1 MYPVVNETTVYVP
14 LNGESTFMCNV
25 SGGKAQLYVKN
36 LDNVK
41 NLDTDLWWPDSDDN
55 HTYNAQHLRDRGIN
69 AQYVDPSRS
78 DAVNVTVN
86 GSAPNLGGIVITCC
100 CYDDVQLPVDV
111 FMATVITYGENTH
124 CVQNGSFCIR
134 SVSLALLGT
143 PSPPV
148 NLTLSEIAGTR
159 VNLSWTPP
167 LTPPGVIVC
176 YRVIIADL
184 GNTLPSPTAQLCY
197 VTHYEMDIPNCLH
210 CELTVVA
217 RNGAGESAPSNSVM
231 FPASSG

>member
-1 MYPVVNETTVYVP
+1 MYLVVNETTVYVP
-14 LNGESTFMCNV
+14 LNGQSTFVCNV
-25 SGGKAQLYVKN
+25 SGGDAQLCVNN

-41 NLDTDLWWPDSDDN
+41 NLDNVLWWPIHAPYLS
-55 HTYNAQHLRDRGIN
+55 DRGIN
-69 AQYVDPSRS
+69 AQYVDSNRS
-78 DAVNVTVN
+78 DAVTVTVN

-100 CYDDVQLPVDV
+100 CYDDVQVPVDV
-111 FMATVITYGENTH
+111 FVATVITYGENTLGA
-124 CVQNGSFCIR
+124 QNGSYCIR
-134 SVSLALLGT
+134 SVSLGT

-167 LTPPGVIVC
+167 LTPPGVIVY
-176 YRVIIADL
+176 YRIIIADL
-184 GNTLPSPTAQLCY
+184 GNTLPSPTAQLCN

-217 RNGAGESAPSNSVM
+217 LNGAGESAPSNSVM
-231 FPASSG
+231 FHASSG